1 MRKLLIFVLGIVALA
16 GTWQWAIAPR
26 VLPSLERTRVGAV
39 RQMKSGE
46 MYAAALI
53 APALE
58 VGGQTIAA
66 AQGSRAAPAK
76 APRKASAKPAGKATN
91 EKAER
96 RRQRR
101 ARRAGPAP
109 TAGVVL
115 PTIETPD
122 FLLADGT
129 EAWKRQP
136 FERRWAT
143 YNGAAMSPVRNITRG
158 TLGLLFAVFGLV
170 AYRYTPV
177 GRAFRLGVAG
187 VMLVVSLR
195 RLRPGTSHGSARWG
209 HEDGDLLREITV
221 NRRKGV
227 WIDVGTM
234 GPWYRRR
241 TLGVP
246 EWRHYEHVALF
257 SPPGAGKTSAIIAP
271 NLLQEPGTRSIAITD
286 SKKELIPLTAPYLR
300 GVYGPENVW
309 ILDFLDPAISL
320 GYNPLAYIGDA
331 TGASAWAG
339 AWVENTGAS
348 TKDPFWGSI
357 NRQII
362 AAVVL
367 HLLAVEKQRRGG
379 DAVPPLVAVANF
391 LAGQSPEAIKTMLEN
406 SPSPEAQRV
415 ARAQFDALA
424 KTEKLLGSVFVEL
437 AGRFECLL
445 DPKVRQ
451 VTSRNEIDIRR
462 IGSQP
467 TALYLPL
474 PVDAPTLK
482 LLRPLVASFYSQFF
496 TVLSELASRS
506 PGRHLASPVLCY
518 MDEFGVMGKL
528 PGFEDQMATI
538 RSYRI
543 GCLLVAQSKKQLVKM
558 YGDEEAD
565 IILELANTKL
575 CMSRISGR
583 DAQDFSD
590 LAGVTTVLTENQ
602 SGNRRSLS
610 VLPESAGRSRSE
622 AQRPL
627 ITPHELRTMGEDVLL
642 VLADKDAV
650 RVHQARYFKDRRLR
664 KIVPHDPDAVF
675 RLVAR
680 PEPLADPGLDC
691 YIPTPKEVRAVA
703 EEARKAAAENRAH
716 TGEPPPRADEHGPDP
731 RDGAMSEARIAEDGE
746 IVPGPRRESNGPLAL
761 GTQELRVLRL
771 MAAGKSN
778 RQIAEEIGRP
788 FLWVAGAVQEIFRKL
803 GVDDRGPALRVARRR
818 GLLDHDDDREV

>member
-1 MRKLLIFVLGIVALA
+1 MKKLVTLALSVLVLA
-16 GTWQWAIAPR
+16 SLWQWVVAPR
-26 VLPSLERTRVGAV
+26 VLPPLGRARADTVHK
-39 RQMKSGE
+39 MKSGE
-46 MYAAALI
+46 MYLAGLI
-53 APALE
+53 APAFE
-58 VGGQTIAA
+58 IGGRAISAA
-66 AQGSRAAPAK
+66 HDPQATSTKASRATTKKVTQPK
-76 APRKASAKPAGKATN
+76 Q
-91 EKAER
+91 E
-96 RRQRR
+96 R
-101 ARRAGPAP
+101 ARRSKARRPHPVP
-109 TAGVVL
+109 TPGVAL
-115 PTIETPD
+115 PTIQTPAS
-122 FLLADGT
+122 LRADGT

-136 FERRWAT
+136 FDQRWAT
-143 YNGAAMSPVRNITRG
+143 YNSQAMAPVRNTTRG
-158 TLGLLFAVFGLV
+158 ALAVLLAALALILYRHTPFGH
-170 AYRYTPV
+170 
-177 GRAFRLGVAG
+177 AFRLARAG
-187 VMLVVSLR
+187 VMLLISLR
-195 RLRPGTSHGSARWG
+195 RIKPGTTHGSARWG
-209 HEDGDLLREITV
+209 DRDAGLLREITV

-227 WIDVGTM
+227 WLDVGTT

-241 TLGVP
+241 RIGVP
-246 EWRHYEHVALF
+246 EWRHYEHLALF

-320 GYNPLAYIGDA
+320 GYNPLAYIKDA

-367 HLLAVEKQRRGG
+367 HLLAVEKEHHGEG
-379 DAVPPLVAVANF
+379 AVPPLVAVANF
-391 LAGQSPEAIKTMLEN
+391 LAGQSPDHIKTALEN

-415 ARAQFDALA
+415 ARAQFVALA

-451 VTSRNEIDIRR
+451 VTSRNEIDIHR
-462 IGSQP
+462 IGTTP

-474 PVDAPTLK
+474 PIDAPTLK

-496 TVLSELASRS
+496 TGLSGLASRS
-506 PGRHLASPVLCY
+506 PGRHLPCPVLCY

-538 RSYRI
+538 RSYKI

-558 YGDEEAD
+558 YGEEEAD
-565 IILELANTKL
+565 IILELANTKM

-590 LAGVTTVLTENQ
+590 LAGVATVLTENQ
-602 SGNRRSLS
+602 SGNRHALS

-622 AQRPL
+622 TQRPL
-627 ITPHELRTMGEDVLL
+627 ITPHELRTMGEEVLL

-650 RVHQARYFKDRRLR
+650 KVRQARYFKDRRLR
-664 KIVPHDPDAVF
+664 RLASRHPDAVF

-680 PEPLADPGLDC
+680 PEVLADPGLDS
-691 YIPTPKEVRAVA
+691 YIPLPEQADPGERNGARTDEVTAPAHESTPAH
-703 EEARKAAAENRAH
+703 AAHQLPA
-716 TGEPPPRADEHGPDP
+716 GADGGIP
-731 RDGAMSEARIAEDGE
+731 EARIGDDGA
-746 IVPGPRRESNGPLAL
+746 IVPGPRHESNGLLAF
-761 GTQELRVLRL
+761 GTQERRVLRL
-771 MAAGKSN
+771 MAAGHSN
-778 RQIAEEIGRP
+778 QQIAEEIGYP
-788 FLWVAGAVQEIFRKL
+788 FLWVANCVQEIFKKL
-803 GVDDRGPALRVARRR
+803 GVDDRGPALQVARQR
-818 GLLDHDDDREV
+818 GLLDHDEDREA

>member
-1 MRKLLIFVLGIVALA
+1 MRKLLILVLGILVLA
-16 GTWQWAIAPR
+16 GAWRWGIAPR
-26 VLPSLERTRVGAV
+26 VLPPLERARVGAV

-46 MYAAALI
+46 IYAAALI
-53 APALE
+53 APAFE

-66 AQGSRAAPAK
+66 AQASQAAPAK
-76 APRKASAKPAGKATN
+76 ASKKAWVKPTGRATN
-91 EKAER
+91 EKAEG
-96 RRQRR
+96 RRQQR
-101 ARRAGPAP
+101 ARRPDPEA
-109 TAGVVL
+109 TAGIVL
-115 PTIETPD
+115 PAIETPA
-122 FLLADGT
+122 FLLADDT

-143 YNGAAMSPVRNITRG
+143 YNSAAMSPVRNTTRG

-170 AYRYTPV
+170 TYRYTPV

-227 WIDVGTM
+227 WLDVGTM

-300 GVYGPENVW
+300 GVYGRENVW

-320 GYNPLAYIGDA
+320 GYNPLAYIEDA

-362 AAVVL
+362 AVVVL
-367 HLLAVEKQRRGG
+367 HLLETEKRQHGEH
-379 DAVPPLVAVANF
+379 AVPPLVAVANF
-391 LAGQSPEAIKTMLEN
+391 LAGQSPDAIKTMLEN
-406 SPSPEAQRV
+406 SPSPEARRV
-415 ARAQFDALA
+415 ARAQFVALA

-445 DPKVRQ
+445 DPKVRR

-496 TVLSELASRS
+496 TVLSELAARS
-506 PGRHLASPVLCY
+506 PGRHLRSPVLCY

-538 RSYRI
+538 RSYRM

-565 IILELANTKL
+565 IILELANTKM

-583 DAQDFSD
+583 DAQDFSE
-590 LAGVTTVLTENQ
+590 LAGIATVLTENQ

-622 AQRPL
+622 TQRPL

-650 RVHQARYFKDRRLR
+650 RVRQARYYRNRRLSR
-664 KIVPHDPDAVF
+664 LVPHDPEGVF

-680 PEPLADPGLDC
+680 PKPLPDPGLDC
-691 YIPTPKEVRAVA
+691 YIPTPKEVQ
-703 EEARKAAAENRAH
+703 AAAEAAQKAAPQNQARA
-716 TGEPPPRADEHGPDP
+716 GESTDRPDEHDPKPDEGPLPD
-731 RDGAMSEARIAEDGE
+731 ARIGEDGE
-746 IVPGPRRESNGPLAL
+746 IVHGSRRDPGTPLAL

-803 GVDDRGPALRVARRR
+803 GVDDRGPALRAARQR
-818 GLLDHDDDREV
+818 GLLDHDDREV